1 MHIVL
6 IYTFPVVLV
15 LFEWGLRNAIS
26 VDTSG
31 FTGPA
36 LAAAALSFLMPL
48 TKPKEASDTG
58 FRGRDVLITSR
69 MDSHFV
75 AFTWLLIL
83 AFLFAWGVACY
94 LSIRTPDSKLL
105 GFPSHLTI
113 GSGLYF
119 VSLVMTAFKE
129 KT

>member
-15 LFEWGLRNAIS
+15 LFEWGLRSAIS

-48 TKPKEASDTG
+48 TKPKETSDTG

-69 MDSHFV
+69 LDSHFV
-75 AFTWLLIL
+75 AFIWLLIL
-83 AFLFAWGVACY
+83 AFLFAWGAACY

-119 VSLVMTAFKE
+119 VSLVMSAIKE